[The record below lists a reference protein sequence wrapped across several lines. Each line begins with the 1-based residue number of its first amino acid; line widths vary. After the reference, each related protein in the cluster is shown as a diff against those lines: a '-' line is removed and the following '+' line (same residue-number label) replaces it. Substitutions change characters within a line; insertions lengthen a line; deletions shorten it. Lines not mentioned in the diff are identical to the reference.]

1 MRESAES
8 ILLVLPSD
16 HVITGETAFVEAA
29 EAAAEIAKDGYLV
42 AFGIAPTAPHF
53 GYGYIRA
60 GAQLDGDTRAFA
72 VDTFV
77 EKPDKA
83 TAQRFLGE
91 GGYFWNS
98 GMFML
103 RASTIMEELRLYEPE
118 IAVQAELALD
128 RAKLDNDFTRLDAK
142 AFTSCQNVSIDHA
155 VMEKTQRAAV
165 IATADLGWNDIGSWT
180 TLADI
185 PEHDA

>member
-1 MRESAES
+1 M
-8 ILLVLPSD
+8 
-16 HVITGETAFVEAA
+16 
-29 EAAAEIAKDGYLV
+29 
-42 AFGIAPTAPHF
+42 
-53 GYGYIRA
+53 
-60 GAQLDGDTRAFA
+60 
-72 VDTFV
+72 DTFV

-128 RAKLDNDFTRLDAK
+128 GAKLDNDFTRLDTK
-142 AFTSCQNVSIDHA
+142 AFTSCPNVSIDHA
-155 VMEKTQRAAV
+155 VMEKTKHAAV
-165 IATADLGWNDIGSWT
+165 IAATDLGWSDIGSWT

-185 PEHDA
+185 PEHDAKAIHFSATSSPKRWATHMRARSFD